1 MLTKVA
7 DARTPVLESRSEDSK
22 ATADPCFN
30 LAPSMTERDR
40 DKDLRP
46 YAAGIAA
53 SERTRTYSQR
63 VEETCPDSSDAPLMG
78 GPIRV

>member
-7 DARTPVLESRSEDSK
+7 DARTPALNSRSQYTK
-22 ATADPCFN
+22 AREAFPN
-30 LAPSMTERDR
+30 LAPNMTERDR

-53 SERTRTYSQR
+53 SERTGKYSQR
-63 VEETCPDSSDAPLMG
+63 VEETCPDSSDAPAMG